1 MINKSIKWPFSKGF
15 HLYLKFYMQATTSD
29 DMTIFTLA
37 VENDEFVVFITSEG
51 ELRIKVFSQE
61 EPLYIAILPTKEW
74 ITLSL
79 SYTLRSK
86 LLKNY
91 YEVLCI
97 IDGEIH

>member
-1 MINKSIKWPFSKGF
+1 M
-15 HLYLKFYMQATTSD
+15 
-29 DMTIFTLA
+29 
-37 VENDEFVVFITSEG
+37 
-51 ELRIKVFSQE
+51 RIKVFSQE
-61 EPLYIAILPTKEW
+61 EPLYIAVLPTKEW

-97 IDGEIH
+97 IDGEIHERRDLPVPQSVGMSSEIVELSLGRNFYGLIHTFLLSRN